1 MTMTISKTV
10 VLITFLLTIA
20 SAGAE
25 TKGEA
30 AHRETVKKDLF
41 AVITL
46 NGSHCEEVVDYE
58 IKNDTLYVVT
68 CKNGNRFRVNVTAE
82 GRVDVDSH
90 DD

>member
-1 MTMTISKTV
+1 MTSSKAA
-10 VLITFLLTIA
+10 VLITPLLLIIA
-20 SAGAE
+20 SAVAE
-25 TKGEA
+25 TESDA

-46 NGSHCEEVVDYE
+46 NASHCEEVVDYE